1 MLIVC
6 VVSVIEFVC
15 VEDGDEVVVVCAK
28 TRIDVSSAK
37 QCVCETCARCVGS
50 TVRPPYIRSRC
61 LMVRGGKGKD
71 LLAWCGL

>member
-50 TVRPPYIRSRC
+50 TVRPLHPKP
-61 LMVRGGKGKD
+61 VFDGPRGER
-71 LLAWCGL
+71 